1 MPSKMER
8 KFGKYAIPNLTL
20 YLIIGYVIGYIMSL
34 ISPEVY
40 AYFSFDPYLI
50 FHGQI
55 WRLFT
60 WILTVPEELGIFTV
74 IMMLLYYSLGTT
86 LERTWGTYRYNV
98 YMLSGFLFTVVGAII
113 LYLVLT
119 VYYST
124 AEGNMIYSSII
135 AQTMGQAISAFVSTY
150 YINMSIFLAFAVTYP
165 DMELLLYFII
175 PIKIKWFGFLYGG
188 YIIYDIIYAFMNYP
202 TILAVVQTTMIVL
215 SLLNFLLYWF
225 SGSRKRLGNMRR
237 KREYVRSVQKGVRE
251 KHYENGAMH
260 RCAVCGRTDR
270 DYPELTFRY
279 CSKCTGG
286 KEYCQEHLFTH
297 VHQ

>member
-1 MPSKMER
+1 
-8 KFGKYAIPNLTL
+8 
-20 YLIIGYVIGYIMSL
+20 MSL

-50 FHGQI
+50 FRGQI

-135 AQTMGQAISAFVSTY
+135 AQTMGQAISVFVSTY

-237 KREYVRSVQKGVRE
+237 KREYVRSVQMAQCTGVQSAEERIGSIRSSHSVTARNVPAE
-251 KHYENGAMH
+251 RNTVRSIYLRMFINKKFVYTQNISALGGHYE
-260 RCAVCGRTDR
+260 T
-270 DYPELTFRY
+270 T
-279 CSKCTGG
+279 TI
-286 KEYCQEHLFTH
+286 
-297 VHQ
+297 